1 MGRSPLNIDIGSEMA
16 TIQTINVGNLV
27 NDGLGDDLRT
37 AFQKVNA
44 NFANLNAGLTITAA
58 NTDPNLPGVFW
69 AKVDNEL
76 RFRSLVSGD
85 KILIEEGAQTLT
97 INSTQEDAFIRF
109 DTDSGSLLASD
120 HEQITLQGIAAPGS
134 ETGIKDIEVTTSGSS
149 VNFKTIIPVT
159 EYLQTYDFGSINGVY
174 QNAIQLAMQTA
185 NIDFGTLTFTSD
197 IDLDCGGLT

>member
-1 MGRSPLNIDIGSEMA
+1 MA
-16 TIQTINVGNLV
+16 DIQTINVGNLV

-44 NFANLNAGLTITAA
+44 NFTELNAGLTITAA

-69 AKVDNEL
+69 AKVNNEL

-97 INSTQEDAFIRF
+97 INSTQEDAFIKF
-109 DTDSGSLLASD
+109 DTDSGSISAST

-134 ETGIKDIEVTTSGSS
+134 ETGVKDIEVTTSGSS
-149 VNFKTIIPVT
+149 VNFKTLIPVT

>member
-1 MGRSPLNIDIGSEMA
+1 VGRSPLNIDIGSEMA

>member
-1 MGRSPLNIDIGSEMA
+1 MA
-16 TIQTINVGNLV
+16 DLQTINVGNLV

-37 AFQKVNA
+37 AFLKVNA
-44 NFANLNAGLTITAA
+44 NFSELNTGLTITASNSGLGA
-58 NTDPNLPGVFW
+58 GVF
-69 AKVDNEL
+69 KQKTNNDLE
-76 RFRSLVSGD
+76 FKSLVSGT
-85 KILIEEGAQTLT
+85 KILIEESADVLT
-97 INSTQEDAFIRF
+97 INTTQEDAFIRF
-109 DTDSGSLLASD
+109 DTDSGSMLASN

-134 ETGIKDIEVTTSGSS
+134 ETGVKDIEVTTSGSA

-159 EYLQTYDFGSINGVY
+159 EYLQTYDFGSINGIY

>member
-1 MGRSPLNIDIGSEMA
+1 MA

-37 AFQKVNA
+37 AFLKVNA
-44 NFANLNAGLTITAA
+44 NFSELNTGLTITASNSGLGA
-58 NTDPNLPGVFW
+58 GVF
-69 AKVDNEL
+69 KQKLNNDL
-76 RFRSLVSGD
+76 QFKSLVSGT
-85 KILIEEGAQTLT
+85 KILIEESADLLT
-97 INSTQEDAFIRF
+97 INTTQEDAFIRF
-109 DTDSGSLLASD
+109 DTDSGSMLAST

-134 ETGIKDIEVTTSGSS
+134 ETGLKDIEVTTSGSS
-149 VNFKTIIPVT
+149 VNFKTVIPVT

-197 IDLDCGGLT
+197 IDLDCGDLT

>member
-1 MGRSPLNIDIGSEMA
+1 MA
-16 TIQTINVGNLV
+16 DLQTINVGNLV

-37 AFQKVNA
+37 AFLKVNA
-44 NFANLNAGLTITAA
+44 NFSELNTGLTITASNSGLGA
-58 NTDPNLPGVFW
+58 GVF
-69 AKVDNEL
+69 KQKTNNDLE
-76 RFRSLVSGD
+76 FKSLVSGT
-85 KILIEEGAQTLT
+85 KILIEESADVLT
-97 INSTQEDAFIRF
+97 INTTQEDAFIRF
-109 DTDSGSLLASD
+109 DTDSGSMLASN

-134 ETGIKDIEVTTSGSS
+134 ETGAKDIEVTTSGSA

-159 EYLQTYDFGSINGVY
+159 EYLQTYDFGSINGIY

>member
-1 MGRSPLNIDIGSEMA
+1 MA
-16 TIQTINVGNLV
+16 DLQTINVGNLV

-37 AFQKVNA
+37 AFLKVNA
-44 NFANLNAGLTITAA
+44 NFSELNTGLTITASNSGLGA
-58 NTDPNLPGVFW
+58 GVF
-69 AKVDNEL
+69 KQKTNNDLE
-76 RFRSLVSGD
+76 FKSLVSGT
-85 KILIEEGAQTLT
+85 KILIEESADVLT
-97 INSTQEDAFIRF
+97 INTTQEDAFIRF
-109 DTDSGSLLASD
+109 DTDSGSMLASN

-134 ETGIKDIEVTTSGSS
+134 ETGAKDIEVTTSGSA

>member
-1 MGRSPLNIDIGSEMA
+1 MA

-44 NFANLNAGLTITAA
+44 NFTDLNAGLTITAE
-58 NTDPNLPGVFW
+58 NTLGDALPGVFLE
-69 AKVDNEL
+69 KVNNTL

-85 KILIEEGAQTLT
+85 KILIEERPGLLV

-109 DTDSGSLLASD
+109 DTDSGSMLASD

>member
-1 MGRSPLNIDIGSEMA
+1 MA

-37 AFQKVNA
+37 AFLKVNA
-44 NFANLNAGLTITAA
+44 NFSELNTGLTITASNSGLGA
-58 NTDPNLPGVFW
+58 GVF
-69 AKVDNEL
+69 KQKLNNDL
-76 RFRSLVSGD
+76 QFKSLVSGT
-85 KILIEEGAQTLT
+85 KILIEESADFLT
-97 INSTQEDAFIRF
+97 VNTTQEDAFIRF
-109 DTDSGSLLASD
+109 DTDSGSMLAST

-134 ETGIKDIEVTTSGSS
+134 ETGLKDIEVTTSGSS
-149 VNFKTIIPVT
+149 VNFKTVIPVT

-197 IDLDCGGLT
+197 IDLDCGDLT

>member
-1 MGRSPLNIDIGSEMA
+1 MA
-16 TIQTINVGNLV
+16 DIQTINVGNLV

-44 NFANLNAGLTITAA
+44 NFADLNAGLTITAENA
-58 NTDPNLPGVFW
+58 SDALPGVFLE
-69 AKVDNEL
+69 KVNNTL
-76 RFRSLVSGD
+76 RFRSLVNGD
-85 KILIEEGAQTLT
+85 KILIEERPGQLV
-97 INSTQEDAFIRF
+97 INSTQEDAFIKF
-109 DTDSGSLLASD
+109 DTDSGSISASTY
-120 HEQITLQGIAAPGS
+120 EQITLQGIAAPGS

-149 VNFKTIIPVT
+149 VNFKTLIPVT

-185 NIDFGTLTFTSD
+185 NIDFGTLAFTSD

>member
-1 MGRSPLNIDIGSEMA
+1 MA
-16 TIQTINVGNLV
+16 DIQTINVGNLV

-44 NFANLNAGLTITAA
+44 NFADLNAGLTINAENA
-58 NTDPNLPGVFW
+58 SDALPGVFLE
-69 AKVDNEL
+69 KVNNTL
-76 RFRSLVSGD
+76 RFRSLVNGD
-85 KILIEEGAQTLT
+85 KILIEERPGQLV

-109 DTDSGSLLASD
+109 DTDSGSMLAST

-134 ETGIKDIEVTTSGSS
+134 ETGNKDIEVTTSGSS
-149 VNFKTIIPVT
+149 VNFKTLIPVT

>member
-1 MGRSPLNIDIGSEMA
+1 MA

-37 AFQKVNA
+37 AFLKVNA
-44 NFANLNAGLTITAA
+44 NFSELNTGLTITASNSGLGA
-58 NTDPNLPGVFW
+58 GIFKQKLNNDLQF
-69 AKVDNEL
+69 K
-76 RFRSLVSGD
+76 SLVSGT
-85 KILIEEGAQTLT
+85 KILIEESADFLT
-97 INSTQEDAFIRF
+97 VNTTQEDAFIRF
-109 DTDSGSLLASD
+109 DTDSGSMLAST

-134 ETGIKDIEVTTSGSS
+134 ETGLKDIEVTTSGSS
-149 VNFKTIIPVT
+149 VNFKTVIPVT

-197 IDLDCGGLT
+197 IDLDCGDLT